1 MTRRAIGLVTMA
13 FLVPLVI
20 IATGCSDQSRKDSA
34 DQDSP
39 PNLLLIVADDMGY
52 SDLSM
57 FGGEISTPNLDA
69 LAESGMTFTNFYVGP
84 TCSPTR
90 SMLLSGTDN
99 HIAGLGNMA
108 EAVAPNQL
116 GQPGYEGYL
125 NDQIA
130 PLPALLRESGF
141 HTYMAGKWH
150 LGEEPEHWPSARGFE
165 KTLSLIDGGGSHW
178 DDGLPLLPTKPSV
191 TITRNGELLDSP
203 PEGYYSTKDFTNFLM
218 ESIGANREDGKP
230 FFAYLAYQAP
240 HSPLALPDDWLDRY
254 AGRYDQGYDAT
265 RTSRLE
271 RQKELGITPVDAT
284 GFPRLANIPPWEE
297 LSDEEKRRSARKMEL
312 YAGMVENMDFHI
324 GRLFEFLK
332 EIDEYDN
339 TLIVFFS
346 DNGAASE
353 DVEELIATL
362 MGDSAKEWFDAT
374 YDNSFENWGRQG
386 SFVEYGPAWAQ
397 VGSVPLRL
405 FKGTLADGGVRLPL
419 IVSGPGVAGTGD
431 LSDTLLHVMDI
442 APTFLELAG
451 ATYPSTYN
459 GHPVEPIQG
468 KSWVSMLAGER
479 DAVRGSDDWFGMEI
493 FGQRAVRKGDWKL
506 LHLPPWYGGS
516 GDWELFNLVE
526 DPAELNNLASQNP
539 EKLEELL
546 AHWEQYVQE
555 NNVILPEGRSQPGDP
570 TVSSNTELVL
580 PLG

>member
-1 MTRRAIGLVTMA
+1 MTRAAIRLVTMV
-13 FLVPLVI
+13 FLVPLLI
-20 IATGCSDQSRKDSA
+20 IAAGCSDQSSKESA
-34 DQDSP
+34 DKVSP

-108 EAVAPNQL
+108 ESLAPNQL
-116 GQPGYEGYL
+116 GQLGYEGYL

-130 PLPALLRESGF
+130 PLPALLRDSGF

-178 DDGLPLLPTKPSV
+178 DDGLGFLPTKPSV

-230 FFAYLAYQAP
+230 FFGYLAYQAP

-254 AGRYDQGYDAT
+254 AGQYDQGYDAIRT
-265 RTSRLE
+265 RRLE
-271 RQKELGITPVDAT
+271 SQKELGITPVEAT
-284 GFPRLANIPPWEE
+284 GFPRLVNIPPWEE

-332 EIDEYDN
+332 EIDE
-339 TLIVFFS
+339 
-346 DNGAASE
+346 
-353 DVEELIATL
+353 
-362 MGDSAKEWFDAT
+362 
-374 YDNSFENWGRQG
+374 
-386 SFVEYGPAWAQ
+386 
-397 VGSVPLRL
+397 
-405 FKGTLADGGVRLPL
+405 
-419 IVSGPGVAGTGD
+419 
-431 LSDTLLHVMDI
+431 
-442 APTFLELAG
+442 
-451 ATYPSTYN
+451 
-459 GHPVEPIQG
+459 
-468 KSWVSMLAGER
+468 
-479 DAVRGSDDWFGMEI
+479 
-493 FGQRAVRKGDWKL
+493 
-506 LHLPPWYGGS
+506 
-516 GDWELFNLVE
+516 
-526 DPAELNNLASQNP
+526 
-539 EKLEELL
+539 
-546 AHWEQYVQE
+546 
-555 NNVILPEGRSQPGDP
+555 
-570 TVSSNTELVL
+570 
-580 PLG
+580 